1 MAREKKLAEKKDDA
15 DLKKIKYKK
24 SNHLIQARGK
34 STALVQKLFTVGIA
48 EAKEAP
54 DGSINAV
61 IPGTELRRIFGCY
74 SGSFYDSVKLACDSG
89 ELHKPDL
96 LSWRLRFESQEKGG
110 TFDTL
115 NVVTRA
121 TFSDGTLRIK
131 FNPDIKDD
139 LVNLTSSYTELYQ
152 YIVVKMKS
160 PYSILMYERFQ
171 SEMDYQRA
179 TNHGDPGPYTIVY
192 SIEDLR
198 DIFSLDYDA
207 PEKGGKNMSYHLH
220 KEYPDFRKH
229 VLEVCEKEINEIAP
243 MTMSYEPI
251 RSGRGGRVV
260 AIRFTVSRKEI
271 KKKEKA
277 ALTKEELTARKLVFA
292 DAVALLSDD
301 LSVKDIKAVCEAA
314 DYDMDKIQKA
324 YDLAGKSKGIQNL
337 TGWMIKAIQEGYE
350 AATEKKSSAPKE
362 KAKEKEKP
370 AAKKRTGRK
379 KKSDFQE
386 FEQNDYDFDEIEKK
400 LIGK

>member
-1 MAREKKLAEKKDDA
+1 MAKQKKNPETIDDS
-15 DLKKIKYKK
+15 DLKKIKYRK

-48 EAKEAP
+48 EAKEAA

-89 ELHKPDL
+89 DLHKPDL
-96 LSWRLRFESQEKGG
+96 LSWRLRFESAEKGG

-121 TFSDGTLRIK
+121 TFSNGTLKIK

-139 LVNLTSSYTELYQ
+139 ISGLTQNYTELYQ

-160 PYSILMYERFQ
+160 PYSILLYERFQ

-179 TNHGDPGPYTIVY
+179 ANHGDPGPYKVIY
-192 SIEDLR
+192 PMEDLR
-198 DIFSLDYDA
+198 DIFGLDYEIA
-207 PEKGGKNMSYHLH
+207 EKNGKKKTYHLH
-220 KEYPDFRKH
+220 SEYSDFRRNT
-229 VLEVCEKEINEIAP
+229 LEVCEKEINEIAP

-251 RSGRGGRVV
+251 RSGRGGKVV
-260 AIRFTVSRKEI
+260 AIRFTLTRKVET
-271 KKKEKA
+271 KRKDKA
-277 ALTKEELTARKLVFA
+277 ALTKEELTARKIVFA

-301 LSVKDIKAVCEAA
+301 IGVSEIKAICEAA
-314 DYDMDKIQKA
+314 DYDMEKIQKA
-324 YDLAGKSKGIQNL
+324 YDLAQKSKGIQNL
-337 TGWMIKAIQEGYE
+337 TGWMIKAIQDGYGEVKIPATKKEKEG
-350 AATEKKSSAPKE
+350 TKKKSS
-362 KAKEKEKP
+362 
-370 AAKKRTGRK
+370 GRK
-379 KKSDFQE
+379 KKGSFQDY
-386 FEQNDYDFDEIEKK
+386 EQTDYDFDELEKG
-400 LIGK
+400 LLAN

>member
-277 ALTKEELTARKLVFA
+277 ALTKEELTERKLVFA

-350 AATEKKSSAPKE
+350 AAAEKKSSAPKE